1 MKEKY
6 MLYSVLVCTRLY
18 LLTPH
23 DSHIMNTQIRPSRT
37 ALPHSCKIISVLLN
51 FVLKHVETTTS
62 SEASKRV
69 NKAQT
74 RFKSKISSRA
84 EKMKLTVGFLLLV
97 MVYTCRTIPVNVK
110 LHTIPNNRPIIGVM
124 AQSTKGERFEKL
136 GQSYIAASYIKYLE
150 SSGARVVPIM
160 NDLNEDETEKLF
172 YSINGALFPGGGVN
186 FVTSG
191 YARIGKQIFN
201 LAKKSYDAGDYF
213 PIWGTCLGNQ
223 FLSVLASRDVNLLSR
238 TDSENY
244 TIPLNLS
251 SNYRNSKLFRDI
263 PENLAKFL
271 STAPT
276 TINMHH
282 YSVLVSKFKENE
294 NIRNFF
300 RILSTNNDRNGEEF
314 VSTMEGIKYPM
325 YGIQWHAEKNTFEW
339 TLNENIP
346 HQEMSI
352 KLTQYM
358 SNFFVNE
365 ARQSQH
371 KFPTPEEEAASLIYN
386 YPPVY
391 TRNMSNFEQC
401 YIFKTTN
408 SRTLN
413 SL

>member
-1 MKEKY
+1 MK
-6 MLYSVLVCTRLY
+6 LYTLPVGFVLVV
-18 LLTPH
+18 
-23 DSHIMNTQIRPSRT
+23 IMYH
-37 ALPHSCKIISVLLN
+37 AKA
-51 FVLKHVETTTS
+51 TS
-62 SEASKRV
+62 
-69 NKAQT
+69 
-74 RFKSKISSRA
+74 
-84 EKMKLTVGFLLLV
+84 
-97 MVYTCRTIPVNVK
+97 VNVK
-110 LHTIPNNRPIIGVM
+110 QHSTYNDRPIIAVM
-124 AQSTKGERFEKL
+124 AQSTKGESFEKF
-136 GQSYIAASYIKYLE
+136 GQSYIAASYIKFLE

-160 NDLNEDETEKLF
+160 NDLNEEDTEKLF

-186 FVTSG
+186 LITSG

-201 LAKKSYDAGDYF
+201 LARKSNDAGDYF

-223 FLSVLASRDVNLLSR
+223 FLSFIASNDANVLSR

-251 SNYRNSKLFRDI
+251 SNYRNSRLFRDL
-263 PENLAKFL
+263 PEDLAKFL

-294 NIRNFF
+294 KLMNFF

-325 YGIQWHAEKNTFEW
+325 YGIQWHAEKNSFEW

-352 KLTQYM
+352 KLTQYV

-365 ARQSQH
+365 ARLSQH
-371 KFPTPEEEAASLIYN
+371 KFETPEEETASLIYN
-386 YPPVY
+386 YSPFY
-391 TRNMSNFEQC
+391 TGNISNFEQC
-401 YIFKTTN
+401 YIFQNKN
-408 SRTLN
+408 YELPNNHS
-413 SL
+413 